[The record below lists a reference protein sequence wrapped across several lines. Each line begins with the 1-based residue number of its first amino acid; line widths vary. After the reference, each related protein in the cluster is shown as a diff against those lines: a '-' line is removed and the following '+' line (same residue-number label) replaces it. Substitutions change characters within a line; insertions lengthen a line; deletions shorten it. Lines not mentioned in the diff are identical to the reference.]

1 MIRHMLCWSRDLTY
15 ETTIPFIPP
24 VKKGRVIKVYD
35 GDTITIGTYVYGT
48 AYRFSVRLLGI
59 DTPEMKG
66 PHKDKAILARDELYQ
81 LIFHKKV
88 VLKNVS
94 LEKYGRL
101 LADVYVDG
109 IHVNAWMK
117 QKGHAVDY
125 FGGKKTIQEPC

>member
-1 MIRHMLCWSRDLTY
+1 MFCWSTPLTY

-24 VKKGRVIKVYD
+24 IKNGRVIKIYD

-66 PHKDKAILARDELYQ
+66 PHKDKAILARDELHQ
-81 LIFHKKV
+81 LIFHKNA
-88 VLKNVS
+88 VLKNVT

-109 IHVNAWMK
+109 IHVNTWMK
-117 QKGHAVDY
+117 EKGHAVEY
-125 FGGKKTIQEPC
+125 FGGKKSIE

>member
-1 MIRHMLCWSRDLTY
+1 MLCYKAPLTY
-15 ETTIPFIPP
+15 ETTVPFIPP
-24 VKKGRVIKVYD
+24 VQSGRVLKVYD
-35 GDTITIGTYVYGT
+35 GDTITLGAYVYGK

-66 PHKDKAILARDELYQ
+66 PHKDKAIKARDELHDF
-81 LIFHKKV
+81 IFHKDA
-88 VLKNVS
+88 LLRNVT

-117 QKGHAVDY
+117 TKGHAVDY
-125 FGGKKTIQEPC
+125 FGGKKST

>member
-1 MIRHMLCWSRDLTY
+1 MPVS
-15 ETTIPFIPP
+15 TIAKPKP
-24 VKKGRVIKVYD
+24 VQK
-35 GDTITIGTYVYGT
+35 
-48 AYRFSVRLLGI
+48 
-59 DTPEMKG
+59 
-66 PHKDKAILARDELYQ
+66 
-81 LIFHKKV
+81 KKV

>member
-1 MIRHMLCWSRDLTY
+1 MLCWTRSRAPLTY
-15 ETTIPFIPP
+15 ETTIPFVPP
-24 VKKGRVIKVYD
+24 VETGRVIKVYD
-35 GDTITIGTYVYGT
+35 GDTITIGAYVYGT

-66 PHKDKAILARDELYQ
+66 PNKDKAKLARDDLHELV
-81 LIFHKKV
+81 FHKNV

-109 IHVNAWMK
+109 IHVNLWMK

-125 FGGKKTIQEPC
+125 FGGKKATELAPC